1 MIDSRFAGVRHAV
14 ADSWLG
20 SAAAFAARAVSA
32 AWAESWLAQWLA
44 AFRQSVASVPLT
56 GRVRFAAMVVVW
68 AGLGYLGLL
77 TVIPAYVAPGLPR
90 DGIGFVIAAA
100 LVVAVLPDAFAQA
113 WPGSALRRL
122 VQKREL

>member
-20 SAAAFAARAVSA
+20 SAAAVAARAVSA
-32 AWAESWLAQWLA
+32 AWAESWLAQRLDVLTRSLA
-44 AFRQSVASVPLT
+44 SGPLT
-56 GRVRFAAMVVVW
+56 SRVRFAAMVVVW

-77 TVIPAYVAPGLPR
+77 AVIPAYVAPGLPR
-90 DGIGFVIAAA
+90 YGIGFVIAVA